1 MRKALEED
9 PDLTDGFALGNVIR
23 YSDNDS
29 KSSKSSSRKDEK
41 KGAQADK
48 KDANGTSPVKN
59 DGEDSEEEEHKMPN
73 QRMQRQTTDSLT
85 RQFKQAV
92 DQVDSFVPARVSNA
106 FNVMETRV
114 KCVNESLLTC
124 KKNTLVAWEK
134 VLIAL
139 YFQL

>member
-1 MRKALEED
+1 MGQTKTNLFVRVPGGLSGPVLWLSTNAVQLTTRRVPLEKE
-9 PDLTDGFALGNVIR
+9 
-23 YSDNDS
+23 
-29 KSSKSSSRKDEK
+29 
-41 KGAQADK
+41 ADK
-48 KDANGTSPVKN
+48 KDANRTPPVKN

>member
-9 PDLTDGFALGNVIR
+9 PDLTDGFALGNLAT
-23 YSDNDS
+23 YSDNDN
-29 KSSKSSSRKDEK
+29 KSIKSSSKKDEK
-41 KGAQADK
+41 KGAQADNEGA
-48 KDANGTSPVKN
+48 DGTPPVKN
-59 DGEDSEEEEHKMPN
+59 DGEDSEEEELKMPK
-73 QRMQRQTTDSLT
+73 QQMQRQTTHSLT

-92 DQVDSFVPARVSNA
+92 DQVDSFVPVRVSNA
-106 FNVMETRV
+106 FNVLETRV